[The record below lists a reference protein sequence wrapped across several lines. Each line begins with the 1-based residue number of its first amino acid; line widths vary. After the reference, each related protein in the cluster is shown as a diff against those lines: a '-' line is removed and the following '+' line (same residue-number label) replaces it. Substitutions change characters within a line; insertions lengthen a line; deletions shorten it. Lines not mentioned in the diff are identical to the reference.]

1 MNICFYNYLNL
12 ILLFLSLFGFALGAN
27 IPFFTLSRIL
37 VCLYS
42 GHREL
47 KVLKTGY
54 LKTLPVIL
62 GQSCPLSADL
72 YGVFVHVNKIPF
84 TSFLFSPLGHIL
96 VMGKR

>member
-1 MNICFYNYLNL
+1 MRISLPFHFPVFY
-12 ILLFLSLFGFALGAN
+12 FD
-27 IPFFTLSRIL
+27 
-37 VCLYS
+37 LYS

-47 KVLKTGY
+47 RVLITGY
-54 LKTLPVIL
+54 LNTLPVIL

-84 TSFLFSPLGHIL
+84 FFSFPFFPLGDIL